1 MDRPSFSQPPFVV
14 ESDLQIAF
22 LQVEQC
28 LSIGGGHRH
37 PSSARVLGRGW
48 EYHCRESSHNEF
60 IENIETQ
67 VAEVLTKFGEG
78 NTVVMLQFRTQDVPF
93 KTSFTKMK
101 KKMRGGSLTGFL
113 PDKSQYGSRVFTDML
128 KGGLKV
134 LKTLETP

>member
-1 MDRPSFSQPPFVV
+1 MLWEVMYQR
-14 ESDLQIAF
+14 E
-22 LQVEQC
+22 
-28 LSIGGGHRH
+28 GGGTTYFELLRIQYF
-37 PSSARVLGRGW
+37 PI
-48 EYHCRESSHNEF
+48 HNEF